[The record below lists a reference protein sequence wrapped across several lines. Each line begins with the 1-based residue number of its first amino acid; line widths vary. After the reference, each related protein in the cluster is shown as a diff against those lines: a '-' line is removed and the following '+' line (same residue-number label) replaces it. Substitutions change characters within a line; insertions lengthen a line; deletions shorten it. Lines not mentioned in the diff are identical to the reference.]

1 MEKEKTNE
9 INIMDIIFILKKH
22 AWIIVLVAIVMAAA
36 SYAYTVTMVVP
47 MYASSTSMMIKD
59 LTPEASETYTDS
71 TSRIML
77 VNNCIEVL
85 SGTEVMQSVVDELK
99 LDMTPEQLQSLV
111 TISSPAD
118 TTALKITVVHPDPEM
133 ARVLCDKISEI
144 AEEVLAKVIGVA
156 ALTKYEQAKTPKAP
170 VSPNPIKNAV
180 MGGSLGAFVTAA
192 IILVIRFINNKIY
205 TPEDAERIL
214 GLTVFASIPEVNENT
229 TVAKANEEASV
240 NA

>member
-9 INIMDIIFILKKH
+9 INIMDIFFILKKH
-22 AWIIVLVAIVMAAA
+22 AWIIVLVAVVMAAA

-59 LTPEASETYTDS
+59 LTSEASETYTDS

-85 SGTEVMQSVVDELK
+85 RGTEVMQSVVDALE
-99 LDMTPEQLQSLV
+99 LDMTAEQLQGLV
-111 TISSPAD
+111 SISSPAD
-118 TTALKITVVHPDPEM
+118 TTAIKITVIHPDPEM
-133 ARVLCDKISEI
+133 AREICDKIS
-144 AEEVLAKVIGVA
+144 ATAGGVLSEVIGVEV
-156 ALTKYEQAKTPKAP
+156 LTTYEQAKTPKAP
-170 VSPNPIKNAV
+170 VSPNPVKNAV
-180 MGGSLGAFVTAA
+180 MGGFLGAFVTAA
-192 IILVIRFINNKIY
+192 IILVIRFVNNKIY
-205 TPEDAERIL
+205 TPEDVERIL

-229 TVAKANEEASV
+229 TVAKANDEASA